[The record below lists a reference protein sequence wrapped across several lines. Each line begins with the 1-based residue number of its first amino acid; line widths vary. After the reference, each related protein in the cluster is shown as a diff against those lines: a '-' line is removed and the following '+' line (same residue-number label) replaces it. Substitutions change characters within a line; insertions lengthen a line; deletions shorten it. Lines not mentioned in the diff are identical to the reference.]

1 MLGGDEDE
9 HINLKIGGLAILVIL
24 LFGYVFYSNS
34 ESNKIEHDENN
45 IEIQDIQT
53 KFQEQQNKF
62 QTSINDQL
70 TKQARDMQNKLTEQQ
85 QLQQDELLNYQQKQ
99 MDALKANSDSDTVL
113 VNRVDKN
120 QQIQELLQKQV
131 LEQSGLINSQRD
143 QQAQFQEKL
152 ANYFTLITSN
162 SDRLNTHIKES
173 GMQDIR
179 VNKDL
184 QNLKEQQSQQSQF
197 QSQQAEI
204 HSKLAEQFKLI
215 QNQIQTPSNTGGL
228 STDSTTINESYE
240 SPIPFTAI
248 TPFET
253 TPRIPRTYGIADFDK
268 IPIDCKNKAI
278 MNTIFQNG
286 ATGMGYAYTC
296 HNGGPVGP
304 EVTYITPAK
313 PRTENGSRNFANHNI
328 DCGTNKVLT
337 GWNMVLNSDNTTQIR
352 YKCAPNLRKTP
363 YTSRQVSTAWNSD
376 AGGDPIFLDRQHI
389 ICSGD
394 EALSRVQLEVNPTDN
409 KQRYNLTCVK

>member
-1 MLGGDEDE
+1 MLGGANK
-9 HINLKIGGLAILVIL
+9 HINLKIGCLTLLVIL
-24 LFGYVFYSNS
+24 LFGYMVSNS
-34 ESNKIEHDENN
+34 KSDKIEHDETN
-45 IEIQDIQT
+45 IEIQDI
-53 KFQEQQNKF
+53 

-70 TKQARDMQNKLTEQQ
+70 TKQASNMQNKLNEQQ
-85 QLQQDELLNYQQKQ
+85 KLQRN
-99 MDALKANSDSDTVL
+99 ALKANSD
-113 VNRVDKN
+113 KN
-120 QQIQELLQKQV
+120 QHIQELLSKRL
-131 LEQSGLINSQRD
+131 LEQLELINIQ
-143 QQAQFQEKL
+143 
-152 ANYFTLITSN
+152 
-162 SDRLNTHIKES
+162 
-173 GMQDIR
+173 
-179 VNKDL
+179 
-184 QNLKEQQSQQSQF
+184 KEQQVRF
-197 QSQQAEI
+197 QSQ
-204 HSKLAEQFKLI
+204 LAEQLKLI
-215 QNQIQTPSNTGGL
+215 QNQLQTPSNTGGL

-253 TPRIPRTYGIADFDK
+253 TPRIPRTYGIADFGK

-363 YTSRQVSTAWNSD
+363 YTSRQVSTGWNAD

-389 ICSGD
+389 ICSGE
-394 EALSRVQLEVNPTDN
+394 EALSRIQLELNPTDN
-409 KQRYNLTCVK
+409 TQRYNLTCVK